1 MNNQPRSD
9 YLIRLQKCLKGSA
22 LEAVRGKLMIP
33 AMVPYAIGTLR
44 MLYGRSE
51 IVHASLQRKLKEEP
65 PIKPNNLESVIRLA
79 LAVQNYCATVMSV
92 GLQEYLNDFSLM
104 SDLVAKLPSD
114 LKLDWGRYRLA
125 AGAANLTTFDKWL
138 FGIAM
143 CATMVAPYEC
153 HSTEKDKGGGYSKE
167 RLLVHDMLGSNDDG
181 KSKAHVTEDQPCPEC
196 CCDHGLANCKGF
208 LSMSIKSR
216 VELIKS
222 KRLCFCCFG
231 KHIVR
236 NCGVKKLCNLDG
248 CKLLHNVLLHYPNTE
263 INSEIRND
271 KEDISRKTGES
282 ETSESTGFFHEKS
295 TTKALFRYIP
305 VILHN
310 NSRSIDVYALIDEG
324 ASCTPMERSLADEL
338 GLEGPEE
345 QLCLK
350 WTSDVTHGES
360 KSRVVSVSVSAGGRP
375 EVKHGLKGVRTVSN
389 LDLPLQSIDDQTLK
403 ERQHLRTVPIS
414 TYKDVRAQFIIGL
427 DNIKIRVPLEV
438 RQAEDDDL
446 IAVRF
451 FAMRK
456 LDEAMK
462 ALFSLESFGVSVPIK
477 PLRSKED
484 ETALKIM
491 EATTKY
497 ISNESRWETGLLW
510 KYDKI
515 NMPDS
520 YPMALKRLK

>member
-1 MNNQPRSD
+1 M
-9 YLIRLQKCLKGSA
+9 
-22 LEAVRGKLMIP
+22 
-33 AMVPYAIGTLR
+33 
-44 MLYGRSE
+44 
-51 IVHASLQRKLKEEP
+51 
-65 PIKPNNLESVIRLA
+65 
-79 LAVQNYCATVMSV
+79 MSV
-92 GLQEYLNDFSLM
+92 GLQEYLNDFSLLN
-104 SDLVAKLPSD
+104 DLVAKLPSD
-114 LKLDWGRYRLA
+114 LKLDWGRHRLA

-153 HSTEKDKGGGYSKE
+153 HSTEKDKGGRYSKE

-338 GLEGPEE
+338 GLEGP
-345 QLCLK
+345 
-350 WTSDVTHGES
+350 
-360 KSRVVSVSVSAGGRP
+360 VV
-375 EVKHGLKGVRTVSN
+375 
-389 LDLPLQSIDDQTLK
+389 
-403 ERQHLRTVPIS
+403 
-414 TYKDVRAQFIIGL
+414 
-427 DNIKIRVPLEV
+427 
-438 RQAEDDDL
+438 
-446 IAVRF
+446 
-451 FAMRK
+451 
-456 LDEAMK
+456 
-462 ALFSLESFGVSVPIK
+462 
-477 PLRSKED
+477 
-484 ETALKIM
+484 
-491 EATTKY
+491 
-497 ISNESRWETGLLW
+497 
-510 KYDKI
+510 
-515 NMPDS
+515 
-520 YPMALKRLK
+520 